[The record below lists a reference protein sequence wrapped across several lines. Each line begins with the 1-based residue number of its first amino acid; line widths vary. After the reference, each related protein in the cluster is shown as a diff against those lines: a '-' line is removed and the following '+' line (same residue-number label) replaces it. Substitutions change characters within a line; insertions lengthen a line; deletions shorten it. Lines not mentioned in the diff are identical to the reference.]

1 MNYDKLTELC
11 RERTKTETHME
22 RDGWEDPD
30 EYTYYR
36 ERFDGLNKCLDIE
49 EYKVIISNYRS
60 KLGNISCSLEVS
72 QADCRER
79 YDEIKVLKHI
89 LDHQGLKWRDHQLF
103 EEHMKKR
110 RENYFDKEENK

>member
-11 RERTKTETHME
+11 RKRAVFKDQIEHDMYSDCGPDSNDYRELEITETE
-22 RDGWEDPD
+22 IEGEESNIII
-30 EYTYYR
+30 EY
-36 ERFDGLNKCLDIE
+36 
-49 EYKVIISNYRS
+49 YKTAIGDMCFR
-60 KLGNISCSLEVS
+60 LEKS